1 MDRHVAHGASLIL
14 LGLVMYWSRGSLR
27 RKGMALQ
34 TKQVHLA
41 DPQQSRVRG
50 SMGGV
55 ATGTTLSFH
64 WHVFV
69 DEGAALIGVALGT
82 NEIPVRQF
90 AHLPQPGGAMDV
102 VTITALH

>member
-1 MDRHVAHGASLIL
+1 M
-14 LGLVMYWSRGSLR
+14 
-27 RKGMALQ
+27 
-34 TKQVHLA
+34 
-41 DPQQSRVRG
+41 
-50 SMGGV
+50 
-55 ATGTTLSFH
+55 
-64 WHVFV
+64 FV